1 MQQKKLMG
9 FRLTGDFQ
17 YNAGMDTKSIKE
29 AALAYLH
36 TPEDDEEWPDV
47 RSRYHVLAG
56 APQTVLALVAELE
69 KVPPQNQLSQEELE
83 ALGLLIRHMADYIK
97 RNANGKAD
105 GERDDLLAQSRRL
118 LGLTGL

>member
-1 MQQKKLMG
+1 MRYWLA
-9 FRLTGDFQ
+9 GDFQ
-17 YNAGMDTKSIKE
+17 YNAGMDTKQIKE

-47 RSRYHVLAG
+47 RSRYHVMAG

-69 KVPPQNQLSQEELE
+69 KVPPQNQLSQEELD
-83 ALGLLIRHMADYIK
+83 ALGQLVRHMADFIK
-97 RNANGKAD
+97 RNAGGKAD
-105 GERDDLLAQSRRL
+105 AERDDLLAQSRRL

>member
-1 MQQKKLMG
+1 MQQKKLMVYW
-9 FRLTGDFQ
+9 LAGDFQ
-17 YNAGMDTKSIKE
+17 YNAGMDTKPIKE

-47 RSRYHVLAG
+47 RSRYHVMAG
-56 APQTVLALVAELE
+56 TPQTVLALVAELE
-69 KVPPQNQLSQEELE
+69 KVPHQNQLSQEELE
-83 ALGLLIRHMADYIK
+83 ALGQLVRHMADYIK

-105 GERDDLLAQSRRL
+105 AEREDLLAQSRQL